1 MKKFLSLIL
10 CLTLLTS
17 PALSPAN
24 VNSRYI
30 QIGISTSGSFGEY
43 EDFLIKTISD
53 LQGALTSKYSL
64 RVMFLNDEELTEEIK
79 ANRLDLVIAPSSF
92 ARTYILQGAR
102 DIASLE
108 HENTSNTNR
117 SDSSVFL
124 VDGERTNAT
133 SLRDFQGKTVVTSKG
148 YGLSGMSSLLS
159 TIAEQLKVKPDN
171 FFKKVIYVEPEIDLV
186 LRDLKE
192 GKADLAVVPACSLER
207 YSQQTAEDT
216 GWIRV
221 LLPRQDESLACL
233 HSAPAFPGVTVI
245 SMPSLSPYESK
256 TITTALLSMDETEGM
271 SWGVA
276 TDFSAIDRILQNLEN
291 GPWQKDLTQ
300 SISDFTK
307 AYWKWFAA
315 AAGLLA
321 ALILHSIRS
330 EFIVRRRTAELSNAL
345 EQQKLLHKEA
355 NLANRRYEKL
365 QKISVIGQMSSLFA
379 HELRQPLNAI
389 NCYANGLR
397 RFLKNPEKAK
407 DFIDKGI
414 EGIEAEAERASAI
427 VEQVRNYAKNNSS
440 RQTEQDLKKI
450 LQRSIAD
457 FQTTSVGDMP
467 IEFVDRGGEHKIRG
481 EEFELELIF
490 TNLLRNAAQAQ
501 TNTEKASAW
510 IDLSNTE
517 PYAKIEIWDRGPE
530 LTEEKIKEISLIG
543 DSTKAEGMGLGLSII
558 RTLVQ
563 AHSGEIRFSKSRYGG
578 LLVTILLPLVTVERT
593 QIGTQDAQ
601 NNN

>member
-1 MKKFLSLIL
+1 MKKLLLLVLSVVFSLYSM
-10 CLTLLTS
+10 TV
-17 PALSPAN
+17 LSN
-24 VNSRYI
+24 VNSRVV
-30 QIGISTSGSFGEY
+30 QIGISTSGTFSDY
-43 EDFLIKTISD
+43 EDFLLKTISD
-53 LQGALTSKYSL
+53 LQGALTSRYSL
-64 RVMFLNDEELTEEIK
+64 RVMFLNDEELAKEIK
-79 ANRLDLVIAPSSF
+79 ENRLDLVIAPSSL

-102 DIASLE
+102 DIASLD
-108 HENTSNTNR
+108 HENSTNTNR
-117 SDSSVFL
+117 AESSVFL
-124 VDGERTNAT
+124 VDGERTKAT
-133 SLRDFQGKTVVTSKG
+133 TLQEMQGKTVVTSKEF
-148 YGLSGMSSLLS
+148 GLSGLASLSS

-171 FFKKVIYVEPEIDLV
+171 FFKDILYVPANISDV
-186 LRDLKE
+186 LRALKE

-207 YSQQTAEDT
+207 YSQQTADDT
-216 GWIRV
+216 GWLRI
-221 LLPRQDESLACL
+221 LLPRQDESLSCM
-233 HSAPAFPGVTVI
+233 HSAPPFPGITVI

-256 TITTALLSMDETEGM
+256 TITTALLSMDETDGM

-276 TDFSAIDRILQNLEN
+276 TDFSAIDRILQNLKN
-291 GPWQKDLTQ
+291 GPWQKDFSQT
-300 SISDFTK
+300 IAEFAK

-315 AAGLLA
+315 AAAFILL
-321 ALILHSIRS
+321 LILHSIRS
-330 EFIVRRRTAELSNAL
+330 EFIVRKRTEELSKAL

-407 DFIDKGI
+407 AFIDKGI

-427 VEQVRNYAKNNSS
+427 VEQVRNYAKNKSS
-440 RQTEQDLKKI
+440 RQNQQDLKEI
-450 LQRSIAD
+450 LRRSIAD

-467 IEFVDRGGEHKIRG
+467 VHFMDHGGEHVIRG

-501 TNTEKASAW
+501 SHLKNAVAW
-510 IDLSNTE
+510 LEVSNVG
-517 PYAKIEIWDRGPE
+517 PYVQIEIWDRGPA
-530 LTEEKIKEISLIG
+530 LSEEKIKEISLIG

-563 AHSGEIRFSKSRYGG
+563 AHSGEIRFSKSEQGG
-578 LLVTILLPLVTVERT
+578 LKVTILLPLITSKNNQQEE
-593 QIGTQDAQ
+593 QNAQ

>member
-1 MKKFLSLIL
+1 MKKLLLLVFSVVFSIYSL
-10 CLTLLTS
+10 T
-17 PALSPAN
+17 ALSN
-24 VNSRYI
+24 VNSRVV
-30 QIGISTSGSFGEY
+30 QIGISTSGTFSDY

-53 LQGALTSKYSL
+53 LQGALTSRYSL
-64 RVMFLNDEELTEEIK
+64 RVMFLNDEELAKEIK
-79 ANRLDLVIAPSSF
+79 ENRLDLVIAPSSF

-102 DIASLE
+102 DIASLD
-108 HENTSNTNR
+108 HENSTNTNR
-117 SDSSVFL
+117 AESSVFL
-124 VDGERTNAT
+124 VDGERTKAT
-133 SLRDFQGKTVVTSKG
+133 TLQEMQGKTVVTSKEF
-148 YGLSGMSSLLS
+148 GLSGLASLLS

-171 FFKKVIYVEPEIDLV
+171 FFKDIIYVPANLSDV
-186 LRDLKE
+186 LRTLKE
-192 GKADLAVVPACSLER
+192 GKAELAVVPACSLER
-207 YSQQTAEDT
+207 YSQQTTDDT
-216 GWIRV
+216 GWLRI
-221 LLPRQDESLACL
+221 LLPRQDESLSCM
-233 HSAPAFPGVTVI
+233 HSAAPFPGIMVI

-256 TITTALLSMDETEGM
+256 TITTALLGMDETDGM
-271 SWGVA
+271 TWGVA
-276 TDFSAIDRILQNLEN
+276 TDFSAIDRILQNLRN
-291 GPWQKDLTQ
+291 GPWQKDFSQT
-300 SISDFTK
+300 ITEFAK
-307 AYWKWFAA
+307 AYWKGFAA
-315 AAGLLA
+315 AAAFILL
-321 ALILHSIRS
+321 LILHSIRS
-330 EFIVRRRTAELSNAL
+330 EFIVRKRTEELSKAL

-407 DFIDKGI
+407 AFIDKGI

-427 VEQVRNYAKNNSS
+427 VEQVRNYAKNKSS
-440 RQTEQDLKKI
+440 RQNQQDLKEI

-467 IEFVDRGGEHKIRG
+467 VHFMDHGDDHVIRG

-501 TNTEKASAW
+501 SHLKSAVAW
-510 IDLSNTE
+510 MEVSNVG
-517 PYAKIEIWDRGPE
+517 PYVQIEIWDKGPA
-530 LTEEKIKEISLIG
+530 LSEEKIKEISLIG

-563 AHSGEIRFSKSRYGG
+563 AHSGEIRFSKSEQGG
-578 LLVTILLPLVTVERT
+578 LKVTILLPLITSKNNQQEE
-593 QIGTQDAQ
+593 QNAQ